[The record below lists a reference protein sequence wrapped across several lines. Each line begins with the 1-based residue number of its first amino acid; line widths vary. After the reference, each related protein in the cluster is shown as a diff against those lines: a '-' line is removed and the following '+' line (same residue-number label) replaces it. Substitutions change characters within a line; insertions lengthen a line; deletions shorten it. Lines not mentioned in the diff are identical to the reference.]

1 MIRYEQFLE
10 LRRLLDEEHCTASRV
25 ANVLSLNIKTVL
37 KWASQP
43 VYPVRRKRPRP
54 SCLDP
59 YKADLVRLLHQHP
72 YSAQQL
78 LQHIRRQGY
87 SGGYSILKEFV
98 RQVRPKANKAYLTL
112 HFPPGECVQ
121 IDWGYAGSFMIGQT
135 RRRLSFLVLVLGYSR
150 RMYVEFTLSETL
162 EQFLSVQ
169 QNAFLRWGGA
179 PQRLIIDNLKTAVL
193 SHPRGQPAVYN
204 PHYLDFARHY
214 GCELRACNVRAA
226 HEKGRVENAV
236 GYVKKN
242 FLNGLSLTGSL
253 AGLNASVWQ
262 WLDEVADVRIH
273 GETKRRPIDLFA
285 EEKQK
290 LLPLPGMLYDVG
302 QPRCV
307 HTTRRCRIH
316 FDANRYSVPPVYAG
330 TRVNLV
336 VYPDRLLIY
345 HRNNLVA
352 EHPRCYGRQQNIVN
366 PDHEKAL
373 LAQRPRAREQGV
385 LQRFFRLCPEAEIY
399 YQQLQQRRVNAMHHV
414 KKIVALCDIH
424 GDEAVARILL
434 DTHEQQAYSS
444 EYVANLIEQRARFQI
459 PPGPLHVTRGQDLL
473 ELNLPEPNLDCY
485 QPKEIS

>member
-1 MIRYEQFLE
+1 MIRYEQFME
-10 LRRLLDEEHCTASRV
+10 LRRLLDTDGCTARRV
-25 ANVLSLNIKTVL
+25 AELMGLNIKTVL
-37 KWASQP
+37 QWAPKTS
-43 VYPVRRKRPRP
+43 YPARRKSPRP

-59 YKADLVRLLHQHP
+59 YKADLVRMLHQHP
-72 YSAQQL
+72 YSARQL

-87 SGGYSILKEFV
+87 PGGYSILKEFV

-112 HFPPGECVQ
+112 HFPPGECAQ
-121 IDWGYAGSFMIGQT
+121 IDWGYAGPFMVGST

-169 QNAFLRWGGA
+169 QNAFLSWGGA

-214 GCELRACNVRAA
+214 DCELRACNVRAA

-242 FLNGLSLTGSL
+242 FLNGMALSGSL
-253 AGLNASVWQ
+253 AGLNALARQ

-285 EEKQK
+285 EEK
-290 LLPLPGMLYDVG
+290 LHLHALPGTLYDVG

-307 HTTRRCRIH
+307 HATRRCRIH
-316 FDANRYSVPPVYAG
+316 LDGNRYSVPPQYAG
-330 TRVNLV
+330 TRLNLV
-336 VYPDRLLIY
+336 VYPDRLLVY
-345 HRNNLVA
+345 HQHNLVA
-352 EHPRCYGRQQNIVN
+352 EHTRSYQRQRDIVD
-366 PDHEKAL
+366 PDHVKAL
-373 LAQRPRAREQGV
+373 LAQRPRAREQHI
-385 LQRFFRLCPEAEIY
+385 LQRFLQLCPVAEVY
-399 YQQLQQRRVNAMHHV
+399 YQQLQQRRVNATHHI

-424 GDEAVARILL
+424 GDEAVVRVLL
-434 DTHEQQAYSS
+434 DTHQQQAYSS
-444 EYVANLIEQRARFQI
+444 EYVANLLEQRARFQL

-473 ELNLPEPNLDCY
+473 ELDLPEPNLDCY
-485 QPKEIS
+485 QPKERP